1 MRCFIHP
8 QRNLHEQLIAR
19 NNPNNFY
26 YTCMHSFRSNSDKRF
41 LEISSAI
48 CVWFIGDNKGLH
60 VEMKYILCYCKKDPC
75 VWFKIIYLAIDV
87 QDGTKWPDI
96 RDEQRL
102 FEMFDMVGNGQK
114 CSDIVLIGPRLSKI
128 LKILRVINS
137 ACMIICTAWT
147 LPSHAWQSS
156 PYNWCNQ
163 LLRLFIP
170 FVQILMLLYM
180 IT

>member
-1 MRCFIHP
+1 MVSVKKFREIENGPVNNSMAVGRVHDHWRKDGESRCVALFILSAIYMNNWL
-8 QRNLHEQLIAR
+8 REITLITLCI
-19 NNPNNFY
+19 NFY
-26 YTCMHSFRSNSDKRF
+26 YTCMHSFRSDSDKRF

-102 FEMFDMVGNGQK
+102 FEMFDMVRNGQK
-114 CSDIVLIGPRLSKI
+114 WSDVVLIGPRCLE
-128 LKILRVINS
+128 
-137 ACMIICTAWT
+137 M
-147 LPSHAWQSS
+147 
-156 PYNWCNQ
+156 
-163 LLRLFIP
+163 
-170 FVQILMLLYM
+170 VQDCPKYSIYWK
-180 IT
+180 